1 MERWLDCHC
10 IQLPQTADS
19 GSATDHSR
27 VHGGSSL
34 SRRPCRRKLS
44 GSVEHVVVDPG
55 VHPLAKSRPIYLE
68 NCLPAAPSNPQFRLR
83 ILLARWASAELDVNG
98 TWLVLAFGVREDKVS
113 ELLAEI
119 KKRGYSFPNRSPE
132 EQISSSSVPSFWTLR

>member
-83 ILLARWASAELDVNG
+83 ILLARWASAEARCEWNLAGSSLRGSGRQGLGTVGGNQEARIFLSKSLPRRADQLQFGAKLLD
-98 TWLVLAFGVREDKVS
+98 A
-113 ELLAEI
+113 
-119 KKRGYSFPNRSPE
+119 
-132 EQISSSSVPSFWTLR
+132 